1 MWILSLT
8 PPPPQGPADGAPLKI
23 SWEMVASR
31 SGKSEERKPRKRWIS
46 NDTTGRL
53 ECLEFWGVASGDQ
66 HSRQAGESQ
75 LKVSNGIT
83 FVGKFHQCQR
93 ELVIMEAKR
102 QQAEWFRTPN
112 HWLAKGY
119 FHAPERQ
126 ILNMGERLIMINL
139 LLVGQFVGVW
149 KKNGD
154 EGRRKREE
162 THQSPGGWRK
172 GLDNGPLFPITRL
185 ISGPWCEVGP
195 WSQLLC
201 RTFFL

>member
-31 SGKSEERKPRKRWIS
+31 SSKSEERKPRKQWIS
-46 NDTTGRL
+46 NDTTGWL

-75 LKVSNGIT
+75 LKVSNGII
-83 FVGKFHQCQR
+83 FVGNFHQCQR
-93 ELVIMEAKR
+93 ELVVMEAKR
-102 QQAEWFRTPN
+102 QQAEWFRTLH
-112 HWLAKGY
+112 HWLVQGY

-149 KKNGD
+149 KKMGVRA
-154 EGRRKREE
+154 EEKERRNTKVQVDGER
-162 THQSPGGWRK
+162 GWTMA
-172 GLDNGPLFPITRL
+172 LSFPLPD
-185 ISGPWCEVGP
+185 
-195 WSQLLC
+195 
-201 RTFFL
+201 